1 MPNNVVGFKIN
12 GQTYKYDAGELANIP
27 AIDPEPVQ
35 NSTRAVQSGGVFGA
49 AKKLDDFVKAGLSIV
64 KVNLKSLMVDHDKVY
79 LYTGSEPNEST
90 GYWYH
95 WNGTQFVPGGLYGA
109 GVQIDSTPTQGS
121 TNAVSSGGVYETLDT
136 LQAQISQIDTDEFDR
151 KIYAAYVTDTASGSI
166 ASFPDG
172 ADDIPLKSCIVRVE
186 PVQAGSGDPSPENER
201 PITGWTGCKVQ
212 RTGKNLW
219 NPSDVFTG
227 FINNNTNTIQSN
239 STGKICYICATPN
252 TTYTVSKMAGERFS
266 VACSDV
272 KPALNASLYGTILN
286 YTGTSITITTGNST
300 KYLLAW
306 CYLGSV
312 DTATEAEMLASVQ
325 IELGSSATEYD
336 PYSGQT
342 YDITFPAEAGT
353 VYGGILDVTQGKLT
367 ITTGIINLGTL
378 KYTKNNNV
386 QYAYASING
395 MAVNPII
402 HCDSYEVV
410 PNQTSAS
417 SIQNAQIKGRA
428 SDNIIFIR
436 NDDFSTGSEYKTGL
450 NGCYLT
456 YTLAESKVYY
466 LALHEIRTLLG
477 TNNIWADC
485 GDVSVEY
492 RADTTMY
499 IKRLTDSDT
508 DMVADAN
515 IVSGQYFM
523 VGNDLYKATANIAS
537 GASVIAGTNAT
548 KISLAQALNEI
559 NQ

>member
-1 MPNNVVGFKIN
+1 MAEKI
-12 GQTYKYDAGELANIP
+12 
-27 AIDPEPVQ
+27 
-35 NSTRAVQSGGVFGA
+35 
-49 AKKLDDFVKAGLSIV
+49 
-64 KVNLKSLMVDHDKVY
+64 LKSITFPNLPDKYIIPEITV
-79 LYTGSEPNEST
+79 
-90 GYWYH
+90 
-95 WNGTQFVPGGLYGA
+95 
-109 GVQIDSTPTQGS
+109 DSTPTQGS

-172 ADDIPLKSCIVRVE
+172 ADDIPLKSCIVQIA
-186 PVQAGSGDPSPENER
+186 PVQAGSGNPSPDNVR
-201 PITGWTGCKVQ
+201 PISGWTGANVVLA
-212 RTGKNLW
+212 GKNLF
-219 NPSDVFTG
+219 NVADIEEGTISTTTGANVSNTSQKRTSSYIPVKGDTKYRIDGTTAGVRLHFYDSAQNYLKNTSIVTSNVFIVPETASYVRIAG
-227 FINNNTNTIQSN
+227 NTANVEQITQIE
-239 STGKICYICATPN
+239 
-252 TTYTVSKMAGERFS
+252 AGE
-266 VACSDV
+266 
-272 KPALNASLYGTILN
+272 L
-286 YTGTSITITTGNST
+286 
-300 KYLLAW
+300 
-306 CYLGSV
+306 
-312 DTATEAEMLASVQ
+312 ATEVQ
-325 IELGSSATEYD
+325 DYVAPTGLNV
-336 PYSGQT
+336 
-342 YDITFPAEAGT
+342 TFPEEAGI

-378 KYTKNNNV
+378 KYTKNDNV
-386 QYAYASING
+386 QYAYASINDI
-395 MAVNPII
+395 AVNPII

-428 SDNIIFIR
+428 SDNTIFIR

-492 RADTTMY
+492 RADTTLY

-523 VGNDLYKATANIAS
+523 VGNDLYKATVNIAS
-537 GASVIAGTNAT
+537 GASVIVGTNAT
-548 KISLAQALNEI
+548 KVSLAQALNEI
-559 NQ
+559 NA